1 MKTVLKIAGRI
12 VLGFVPLGIIG
23 IVLISGCTPSPEE
36 MIEEAEK
43 EIEEAAWGTYPETA
57 EESQL
62 ELLPLGQAATIE
74 GIKFTVV
81 EYIVSK
87 EEGGKPPYTEGAQY
101 LFLHFKVEN
110 TSNIAK
116 APPYSENIRVIYKGK
131 GVKQPPLVFAPT
143 ASVGGRE
150 LNCYPYLYSFY
161 GDIYPGVVKEGWE
174 AYLVPIEFH
183 PEDTK
188 VIIRFY
194 GGEKVGWTL
203 TK

>member
-1 MKTVLKIAGRI
+1 MRKVGIVVALIVTVLLLGTCAPAIA
-12 VLGFVPLGIIG
+12 P
-23 IVLISGCTPSPEE
+23 TPEE
-36 MIEEAEK
+36 MIEETEK
-43 EIEEAAWGTYPETA
+43 EIEEATKGTYAETA

-62 ELLPLGQAATIE
+62 ELLPLGQPAVIDD
-74 GIKFTVV
+74 IRFTVV
-81 EYIVSK
+81 EYIISK

-110 TSNIAK
+110 IGDVAK

-131 GVKQPPLVFAPT
+131 GVEKPFLVLPPT
-143 ASVGGRE
+143 ANVEGRE
-150 LNCYPYLYSFY
+150 LECYPYLYFYY
-161 GDIYPGVVKEGWE
+161 GDIYPGVTKEGWQ

-188 VIIRFY
+188 VVVRFY
-194 GGEKVGWTL
+194 GGETVGWSL